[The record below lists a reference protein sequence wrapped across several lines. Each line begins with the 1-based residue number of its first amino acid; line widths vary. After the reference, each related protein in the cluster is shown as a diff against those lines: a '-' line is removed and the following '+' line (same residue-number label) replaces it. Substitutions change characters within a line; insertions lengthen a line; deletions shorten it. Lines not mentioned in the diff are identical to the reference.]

1 MQYKTIKSYPDKDG
15 NNHRGIE
22 EELSE
27 LESDIARA
35 GTKNARTGEEGSE
48 AISLRSNSGLNEHH
62 IPTPLHNYQ
71 K

>member
-1 MQYKTIKSYPDKDG
+1 MEIT
-15 NNHRGIE
+15 IE
-22 EELSE
+22 ELKKNYPNWNPTSPEQE
-27 LESDIARA
+27 Q
-35 GTKNARTGEEGSE
+35 KNARTGEEGSE